1 MTSTHAWS
9 KPPEVYCERLQEF
22 ERQFDYPLTD
32 TRRFRIEHSR
42 EYERFFAAMGDS
54 LTVVVENAGKILG
67 VLSGAIRTLNITK
80 GKSEK
85 WLYIGDAK
93 IEESARGRHVLKQLF
108 KATQSWVGIKC
119 TKAYSVVMDGT
130 GITPAMY
137 TGRLGIPKFQ
147 PVQSVKLLAFSTSSL
162 LRHSVDTTNVER
174 NGDPRAF
181 TDSRQATQF
190 PRPAPHW
197 SNEKTS
203 IRSRMSPAWFT
214 DTSTKC
220 IGLLEDTRGAKRLWD
235 TNDGELLYAHLS
247 NTRYESLED
256 IIPIIVEAGKLAYT
270 RGCKDLLLAVP
281 AREWTTLKEF
291 LSTTQHDIFSSTVY
305 STARTV
311 GYELPISSSEI

>member
-9 KPPEVYCERLQEF
+9 KPPEVYCKRLQEF

-67 VLSGAIRTLNITK
+67 VLSGAIRTLHITK

-85 WLYIGDAK
+85 WLYIGDTK
-93 IEESARGRHVLKQLF
+93 IEESARGRNVLKQLF

-130 GITPAMY
+130 GVTPRMY
-137 TGRLGIPKFQ
+137 TGRLGIPEFQ
-147 PVQSVKLLAFSTSSL
+147 PVQNVKLLAFSTSSL
-162 LRHSVDTTNVER
+162 LRQSFDTTNVEA
-174 NGDPRAF
+174 NGDPRTF
-181 TDSRQATQF
+181 TDGGRATQF
-190 PRPAPHW
+190 PSHAPQW
-197 SNEKTS
+197 SNENTS
-203 IRSRMSPAWFT
+203 IRSRMNPVWLT
-214 DTSTKC
+214 DHSTDC
-220 IGLLEDTRGAKRLWD
+220 SGLLEDTRGAKRLWD

-247 NTRYESLED
+247 NTRYKSLED
-256 IIPIIVEAGKLAYT
+256 IIPIVVEAGKLAYT
-270 RGCKDLLLAVP
+270 RGCTDLLLAVP
-281 AREWTTLKEF
+281 AREWTILKEF
-291 LSTTQHDIFSSTVY
+291 LRTTQHDIFSSTVY
-305 STARTV
+305 ATTKTV